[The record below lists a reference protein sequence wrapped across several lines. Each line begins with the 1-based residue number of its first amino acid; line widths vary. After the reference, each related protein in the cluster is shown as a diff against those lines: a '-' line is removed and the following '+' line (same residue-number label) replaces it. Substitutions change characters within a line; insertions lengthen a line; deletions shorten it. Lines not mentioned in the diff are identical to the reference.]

1 MIKQAYTV
9 QDTVQLSKVA
19 YSAPIAYDSG
29 GEKSDDDLA
38 KVYYKWLKDKNTFSP
53 VGDVTT
59 EEELKRSAYKVRL
72 TMQGLFFDRIKPKTA
87 ELYKFKSG
95 PMEEVLNEIDR
106 FWSLEADYKKLGL
119 LYTRGIL
126 MYGPPGSGKT
136 SIISQVVDMI
146 TSKGDVVFYG
156 TQDLHALKEGIK
168 AFKAVEPKRKLVVIL
183 EDADEFVKYD
193 EQPLLHLLDG
203 QDAQDG
209 TLYLGSTNYIDR
221 FPQRLLRSG
230 RFDKK
235 VYVGQPPYEGRLA
248 FLKNKLVATKVET
261 EKEVERLAN
270 ETDGLS
276 FGDLAE
282 LVTAVY
288 ALKEDVEDVL
298 ARLKGGPDKT
308 GENPKDSTSE
318 ARWHANLGKGIAV
331 KAQGQIDLDALAEK
345 LKQNGQ

>member
-1 MIKQAYTV
+1 MKKESFIV
-9 QDTVQLSKVA
+9 QDSVQLSKVA
-19 YSAPIAYDSG
+19 QSYPVGDQ
-29 GEKSDDDLA
+29 KSDEELA

-59 EEELKRSAYKVRL
+59 EDELKRSAYKVRL

-87 ELYKFKSG
+87 ELYKFKNG
-95 PMEEVLNEIDR
+95 PMEEVLSEIDR
-106 FWSLEADYKKLGL
+106 FWSLEEDYKKLGL
-119 LYTRGIL
+119 MYTRGLL

-136 SIISQVVDMI
+136 SIINQVVDLI

-203 QDAQDG
+203 QDACDG

-235 VYVGQPPYEGRLA
+235 IYVGQPPYEGRLA
-248 FLKNKLVATKVET
+248 FLKNKLLTKEIET
-261 EKEVERLAN
+261 QKEIERLAN

-288 ALKEDVEDVL
+288 ALKEDADEVL
-298 ARLKGGPDKT
+298 DRLKGGSDKT
-308 GENPKDSTSE
+308 GEVPKDSTTE
-318 ARWHANLGKGIAV
+318 ARFFFPLQKSIAV
-331 KAQGQIDLDALAEK
+331 GKSAGVVGGIDYEQLKKAIKPE
-345 LKQNGQ
+345 